1 MPMARGLRGS
11 VTGRHV
17 IRVFVETLGSTSLQ
31 GGRAWESIAPRV
43 TGVGHT
49 SHDRVSGHATRSPEV
64 ALLRPHLCRGGPR
77 GHRTNL
83 NLAQTPG
90 R

>member
-17 IRVFVETLGSTSLQ
+17 IRVSVETLGSTSLQ

-49 SHDRVSGHATRSPEV
+49 SHDRVSGHATRSPESHSLGRISV
-64 ALLRPHLCRGGPR
+64 MEG
-77 GHRTNL
+77 
-83 NLAQTPG
+83 LAVIA
-90 R
+90 RI